1 MSRSPV
7 RRVPVVVLV
16 LALAAGC
23 AAQQVAGTASPADG
37 PGSSGSSAAPSAA
50 PVAPGATLAP
60 GPVTVIALGDSLTAA
75 EGDEEGKGF
84 AGRLAD
90 AVAARPD
97 RTGSALVNL
106 GQSGWDST
114 AMVEGQQDAPAE
126 LPQAVTAARA
136 APPGSVLAT
145 VLIGS
150 NDLWF
155 AYQNGSE
162 NPTPTAEEDAVVA
175 TYRKNLERTVQE
187 LQDAGAIIVV
197 GLPDDQSLRP
207 VAADIARINEALSE
221 VTQEEVGKMSAL
233 SKVLDRTA
241 AEVATAHGVRTVDT
255 NDAFWA
261 DPARMAE
268 DGIHPN
274 AAGYA
279 QMAGRWVEAVE
290 PLL

>member
-1 MSRSPV
+1 MATPDFEYSNLSGRPPGPVLRALSLLSRGV
-7 RRVPVVVLV
+7 RTV
-16 LALAAGC
+16 
-23 AAQQVAGTASPADG
+23 QEQVEPYADRWRQANLRAMAADG
-37 PGSSGSSAAPSAA
+37 PLW
-50 PVAPGATLAP
+50 V
-60 GPVTVIALGDSLTAA
+60 ALGDSMTQGIGASDFDRGWVGQLAA
-75 EGDEEGKGF
+75 SGG
-84 AGRLAD
+84 AGIPSRLINLGTSGARVD
-90 AVAARPD
+90 DVLSRQIPAMAALGHRPD
-97 RTGSALVNL
+97 LV
-106 GQSGWDST
+106 
-114 AMVEGQQDAPAE
+114 
-126 LPQAVTAARA
+126 
-136 APPGSVLAT
+136 T